1 MESNTEKILTMLLSF
16 IQAEL
21 ETAAESIAERVTTTD
36 SSGLHWYWNGTKQ
49 HDNS

>member
-1 MESNTEKILTMLLSF
+1 MESNTEKVLTILLSF

-36 SSGLHWYWNGTKQ
+36 SSGLHWYWNGTKKQ
-49 HDNS
+49 DNS